1 MVGCDKRRVLFLT
14 VEPCEAA
21 VIGGSVARVH
31 VSVLTR
37 CSDDTVGFGDRRRA
51 PGHERTALFT
61 GCLHDHIC
69 RRAWLCEERKTV
81 EDGGII
87 MRFVVFVP
95 VKGLHLNI

>member
-1 MVGCDKRRVLFLT
+1 MVGRDKRRVLFLT
-14 VEPCEAA
+14 VEPREAA

-37 CSDDTVGFGDRRRA
+37 CSDDAVGFGDRRRA

-69 RRAWLCEERKTV
+69 RWTWLCEERKTV

-95 VKGLHLNI
+95 VK